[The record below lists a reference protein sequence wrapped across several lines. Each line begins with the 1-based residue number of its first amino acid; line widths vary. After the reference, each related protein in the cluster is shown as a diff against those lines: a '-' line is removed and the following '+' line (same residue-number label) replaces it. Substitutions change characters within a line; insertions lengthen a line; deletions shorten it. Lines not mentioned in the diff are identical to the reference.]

1 MSVTYEFKLHNQ
13 IFKVHREAPFIK
25 EGNTTK
31 THAKLDI
38 YEQIDHQYELKE
50 RVNAGNQFIVQL
62 MGVNAE
68 QFRQLFILPQGEFKK
83 FLQSN
88 SKDKQSILRT
98 LFNSERFEEI
108 RSYLMDSV
116 KNENFK
122 LKTDI
127 IKSIIYGTVSTYE
140 NDNLSKLKE
149 IDSSQTDKIIQ
160 KTSDFIEYGKQL
172 LSDYKDKKIS
182 VNKEVEEI
190 SNKYNLNKELKQN
203 IEALNQQK
211 NNLKI

>member
-1 MSVTYEFKLHNQ
+1 M
-13 IFKVHREAPFIK
+13 
-25 EGNTTK
+25 
-31 THAKLDI
+31 
-38 YEQIDHQYELKE
+38 
-50 RVNAGNQFIVQL
+50 NAGNQFIVQL

-116 KNENFK
+116 KMKNFK

-127 IKSIIYGTVSTYE
+127 IKSIIYGTVS
-140 NDNLSKLKE
+140 LRMKM
-149 IDSSQTDKIIQ
+149 IIYQ
-160 KTSDFIEYGKQL
+160 S
-172 LSDYKDKKIS
+172 
-182 VNKEVEEI
+182 
-190 SNKYNLNKELKQN
+190 
-203 IEALNQQK
+203 
-211 NNLKI
+211 

>member
-1 MSVTYEFKLHNQ
+1 MK
-13 IFKVHREAPFIK
+13 
-25 EGNTTK
+25 
-31 THAKLDI
+31 
-38 YEQIDHQYELKE
+38 
-50 RVNAGNQFIVQL
+50 
-62 MGVNAE
+62 
-68 QFRQLFILPQGEFKK
+68 
-83 FLQSN
+83 
-88 SKDKQSILRT
+88 
-98 LFNSERFEEI
+98 
-108 RSYLMDSV
+108 
-116 KNENFK
+116 NFK